1 MTISLF
7 FILPVII
14 LLIIYAIIAK
24 SLILKRK
31 SMVKIC
37 PNKSEVNYKAR
48 KQVVLML
55 GAVVVS
61 FFMCLVPF
69 RVLTLWIIFSPPEN
83 INQLGAVKYYSILYF
98 CRIMLYL
105 NSAIN
110 PILYNLMSSKF
121 RRGFMRICC
130 FNFKR
135 KRTMLKH
142 TNTTTTTTTSSLIL
156 RQSFRKS
163 TRSAISLDDLRKRHD
178 VCIEM
183 DKGLVKWYGF
193 NLIRQLS
200 TPLLVVDNDSSSD
213 MKDSL

>member
-1 MTISLF
+1 
-7 FILPVII
+7 
-14 LLIIYAIIAK
+14 
-24 SLILKRK
+24 
-31 SMVKIC
+31 MVKIC

-55 GAVVVS
+55 GAVVLS
-61 FFMCLVPF
+61 FFICLLPF
-69 RVLTLWIIFSPPEN
+69 RVLTLWIIFVPSES
-83 INQLGAVKYYSILYF
+83 INQLGVIKYYSILYF

-121 RRGFMRICC
+121 RRGFVKICC
-130 FNFKR
+130 FNMKHR
-135 KRTMLKH
+135 RTIMKH
-142 TNTTTTTTTSSLIL
+142 NNTTTTTTSSLIL

-163 TRSAISLDDLRKRHD
+163 TRSAISLDDLRKRHE

-200 TPLLVVDNDSSSD
+200 TPLLVVDNESSSE
-213 MKDSL
+213 MIKDSL